1 MDRQE
6 MKQKKMMGAILPG
19 NSTVDLHSF
28 PTRRSSDLGEWLW
41 SRQWLQLSA
50 AVISAASTENMWEKV
65 RKAIFPELW
74 QVMNLVV

>member
-19 NSTVDLHSF
+19 NSTVELREFEMPKRDMD
-28 PTRRSSDLGEWLW
+28 RLW

-65 RKAIFPELW
+65 RKAIFR
-74 QVMNLVV
+74 NCGRS

>member
-19 NSTVDLHSF
+19 NSTVELENSKC
-28 PTRRSSDLGEWLW
+28 RSRDMDRLW

-50 AVISAASTENMWEKV
+50 AVISAASNRGTMWEKV